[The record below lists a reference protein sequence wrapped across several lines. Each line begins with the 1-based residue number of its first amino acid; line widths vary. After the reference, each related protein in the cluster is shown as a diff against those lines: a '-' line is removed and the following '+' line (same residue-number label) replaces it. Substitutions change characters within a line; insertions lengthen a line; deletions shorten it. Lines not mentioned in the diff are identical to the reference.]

1 MSTNVILDFLNDL
14 NLNNSSEWMKK
25 NKNRCEEA
33 KNDFAKIVQALIIR
47 ISNFDPLFTNLN
59 AKDMIYR
66 LNRDIRFS
74 NDKSP
79 YNPTFRAHISP
90 AGRCPIPVG
99 YFIYITPG
107 NILLGGGMYT
117 SQLPEAT
124 KLIRK
129 HIMDN
134 SDDFLE
140 IINNPDFSANFT
152 IQGEKLKNIPKE
164 FPDTHLVSEYLKY
177 KSWDI
182 FYHIEDS
189 YFMQPDVFID
199 KAIEKII
206 LMKPFNDFINSGLS
220 GKIPNKTRT

>member
-14 NLNNSSEWMKK
+14 NLNNSSEWMKN
-25 NKNRCEEA
+25 NKNRYEEA

-47 ISNFDPLFTNLN
+47 ISNFDPLFINLN

-90 AGRCPIPVG
+90 AGRRPIPVG

-107 NILLGGGMYT
+107 NILLGGGIYT

-129 HIMDN
+129 HILLISMK
-134 SDDFLE
+134 SAFCHLLIFTVE
-140 IINNPDFSANFT
+140 IYAYECFI
-152 IQGEKLKNIPKE
+152 E
-164 FPDTHLVSEYLKY
+164 F
-177 KSWDI
+177 
-182 FYHIEDS
+182 
-189 YFMQPDVFID
+189 
-199 KAIEKII
+199 
-206 LMKPFNDFINSGLS
+206 
-220 GKIPNKTRT
+220 